1 MSPGT
6 GWGAVEW
13 VGVTQGGVGGAAGM
27 GHCSQVGSRRS
38 PMCVCGV
45 GYHPS
50 IVIVAPIVASV
61 VAVVVMDDV
70 VRIVVVAGSKN
81 TT

>member
-1 MSPGT
+1 MGCSGV
-6 GWGAVEW
+6 GWGNPRGCWWCCWHGTLLTGTKLAFTYV
-13 VGVTQGGVGGAAGM
+13 
-27 GHCSQVGSRRS
+27 
-38 PMCVCGV
+38 MCVCGV

-50 IVIVAPIVASV
+50 IVIVAPIVATV
-61 VAVVVMDDV
+61 VVVMDDV

>member
-1 MSPGT
+1 MGYT
-6 GWGAVEW
+6 GVGW
-13 VGVTQGGVGGAAGM
+13 VVCGVTQGGVGAAAGM
-27 GHCSQVGSRRS
+27 GHCSQVGSWRS

-45 GYHPS
+45 GSHPS
-50 IVIVAPIVASV
+50 IVIVAPIVV
-61 VAVVVMDDV
+61 VVVMDDV

>member
-1 MSPGT
+1 MELLAWDT
-6 GWGAVEW
+6 AHRYEA
-13 VGVTQGGVGGAAGM
+13 GVHLCV
-27 GHCSQVGSRRS
+27 
-38 PMCVCGV
+38 CVCGV

-61 VAVVVMDDV
+61 VVVMDDV